1 MGKRQRRARP
11 AGIFRW
17 RRRLGIFDSP
27 AQVAEELHVRYRLS
41 VYDAWRL
48 VATVQREHGGGDGL
62 EPRQLWRHCRMRLE
76 AGLHLRR

>member
-1 MGKRQRRARP
+1 MGKRQGRARP

-27 AQVAEELHVRYRLS
+27 AQVAEELHLRDRLS

-62 EPRQLWRHCRMRLE
+62 ALRQLWRHCRTRLA
-76 AGLHLRR
+76 AGRHARR